1 MFKRLVADPAFQA
14 SVRTAMSSG
23 VLLSFLPFAKVFTGE
38 RSLADAAAVWVVLL
52 PLVVTSMT
60 LIGYG
65 IRKAFFADRYR

>member
-1 MFKRLVADPAFQA
+1 MLKKLFADPAFQA

-38 RSLADAAAVWVVLL
+38 RTLADAAAIWVVLL
-52 PLVVTSMT
+52 PVVVVSMT
-60 LIGYG
+60 LLSYG

>member
-1 MFKRLVADPAFQA
+1 MLKKLFADPAFQA

-38 RSLADAAAVWVVLL
+38 RTLADAAAIWVVLL
-52 PLVVTSMT
+52 PVVVVSMT
-60 LIGYG
+60 LLGYG